1 MRWWRRLWSRKRMEE
16 ELEKELRFHL
26 DQHTA
31 DLIAQGL
38 DPEEARRQARLA
50 LGGPEQ
56 VKEQCRDARGTRW
69 LEDLLQD
76 LRYGARMSMKNPGFT
91 LVAVITLAAGIA
103 ANTTIFSI
111 ADALVLR
118 PFNFPNQERL
128 VMVWG
133 RAQTGYD
140 HSWVTA
146 GDFNDWREQNLS
158 FERLIAFDQL
168 GFDLVEAGPPEQFGG
183 YRVSA
188 GFFDTLDARPALG
201 RAFLPGEHEVGHDQV
216 VVLKHSLW
224 ERRFGSDPNILGK
237 TLTLNS
243 KPYTV
248 IGVMPADFKFPF
260 NGGEIWS
267 PLAFDDKAKLD
278 RKNHRLQVFGLL
290 KQGVSIAQAN
300 ADLDAVA
307 QRAQRLFPETNAG
320 SLTNVVEMNE
330 DHSRDAKPYVAPLA
344 GAVAFVLLIA
354 CANLANMLFSRAFGR
369 QKEIAVRLAL
379 GASRWRLV
387 RQLLT
392 ESLMLAIAGGA
403 IGLLSSFWA
412 VHLLR
417 AAMPENYLNLV
428 PGLNH
433 FGVNSN
439 ALLFTLIIS
448 IVTGM
453 VFGLMPA
460 LQASKP
466 NLNESLKEG
475 SKGASSSGL
484 RQRLRGALVVA
495 EIALSMV
502 LLIGAGLMIRS
513 FVAMMR
519 DDMGFNPHGALSF
532 TLRLSDKRYS
542 ETQRRGF
549 YDQLIKRLESMPGV
563 VAAGGTNVIPMTN
576 EYITASFEIAGRPPS
591 EKGQEPYAALRVV
604 TPGYFSAIGIPLRRG
619 RNFTDRD
626 NEQTP
631 RVVIVNEVFV
641 RRFFPKEE
649 AIGQRIIRYGFA
661 DMPMEIVGVAGDVKD
676 TDLDRVPAPA
686 FYFPYAQEPFEGMG
700 VVLRAAVDPMTLAH
714 TARDEVT
721 KLDPTLPLHF
731 IKTVERQIYEQ
742 TAPKRIMTALMGV
755 FAAIAMLLSAVG
767 LYAVMA
773 YAVSQRTH
781 EIGVRLALGA
791 RSRDIMV
798 LVTSQGLKLTLAGLT
813 LGIAGA
819 FALTRIMA
827 PLLYGVTPTDP
838 LTFVMISLLLAGA
851 ALLACWIPA
860 RRATK
865 VDPLVALRFE

>member
-1 MRWWRRLWSRKRMEE
+1 
-16 ELEKELRFHL
+16 
-26 DQHTA
+26 
-31 DLIAQGL
+31 
-38 DPEEARRQARLA
+38 
-50 LGGPEQ
+50 
-56 VKEQCRDARGTRW
+56 

-76 LRYGARMSMKNPGFT
+76 LRFGARMLLKKPGFT
-91 LVAVITLAAGIA
+91 LIAVITLAAGIA
-103 ANTTIFSI
+103 ANTTIFSV

-118 PFNFPNQERL
+118 PFDFPNQERL
-128 VMVWG
+128 VTVWQ

-146 GDFNDWREQNLS
+146 GDFNDWREQNHS

-168 GFDLVEAGPPEQFGG
+168 GFDLVGAGQPEQFGG
-183 YRVSA
+183 YGVSA
-188 GFFDTLDARPALG
+188 GFFDALDARPALG
-201 RAFLPGEHEVGHDQV
+201 RAFAPGEHEPGHDQV

-224 ERRFGSDPNILGK
+224 ERRFGADPNIVGK

-243 KPYTV
+243 KTYTV
-248 IGVMPADFKFPF
+248 IGVMPEDFRFPF

-278 RKNHRLQVFGLL
+278 RKDHRLQVFGLL
-290 KQGVSIAQAN
+290 KPGVSIAQAN
-300 ADLDAVA
+300 ADLDAIA
-307 QRAQRLFPETNAG
+307 LRAQRLYPETNAG
-320 SLTNVVEMNE
+320 QLTNVVWMNE
-330 DHSRDAKPYVAPLA
+330 HYSRDARPYVTPLA
-344 GAVAFVLLIA
+344 GAVAFVLIIA

-392 ESLMLAIAGGA
+392 ESLMLAFAGGA
-403 IGLLSSFWA
+403 IGLLSSFWGG
-412 VHLLR
+412 HLLR
-417 AAMPENYLNLV
+417 AAMPENYLNLI

-433 FGVNSN
+433 FGVNRN
-439 ALLFTLIIS
+439 ALLFTLTIS

-475 SKGASSSGL
+475 SKRATSSGSG
-484 RQRLRGALVVA
+484 QRARGALVVA
-495 EIALSMV
+495 EIALSLV

-532 TLRLSDKRYS
+532 ALWLSDERYS
-542 ETQRRGF
+542 EAQRRGF
-549 YDQLIKRLESMPGV
+549 YDQLIKRLESLPGV
-563 VAAGGTNVIPMTN
+563 VAAGGTSTLPMTMS
-576 EYITASFEIAGRPPS
+576 YLDASFEIVGRPPS
-591 EKGQEPYAALRVV
+591 EKGQRPYAALRVV
-604 TPGYFSAIGIPLRRG
+604 TPGYFNAIGIPLRRG
-619 RNFTDRD
+619 RGFTDRD

-641 RRFFPKEE
+641 RRFFPNQE

-661 DMPMEIVGVAGDVKD
+661 DKPMEIVGVAGDVKD
-676 TDLDRVPAPA
+676 TDLDRVPVPA

-700 VVLRAAVDPMTLAH
+700 VVLRAAGEPLALSS
-714 TARDEVT
+714 TARDEVA
-721 KLDPTLPLHF
+721 KLDPTLPVHL
-731 IKTVERQIYEQ
+731 IRTVERIIHEQ

-755 FAAIAMLLSAVG
+755 FAGIALLLSAVG

-781 EIGVRLALGA
+781 EIGVRMTLGA
-791 RSRDIMV
+791 QSRDI
-798 LVTSQGLKLTLAGLT
+798 LRLITGQGLKLTISGLA
-813 LGIAGA
+813 LGTAGA
-819 FALTRIMA
+819 FALTRFMA
-827 PLLYGVTPTDP
+827 PLLYGVTATDP
-838 LTFVMISLLLAGA
+838 LTFILISLALAGA

-860 RRATK
+860 RRATR
-865 VDPLVALRFE
+865 VDPLVALRCE

>member
-1 MRWWRRLWSRKRMEE
+1 MEE

-26 DQHTA
+26 DQHSA

-76 LRYGARMSMKNPGFT
+76 LRYGARMLMKNPGFT

-103 ANTTIFSI
+103 ANTTIFS
-111 ADALVLR
+111 AVDALVLR

-133 RAQTGYD
+133 RGQDGYE
-140 HSWVTA
+140 HGWITA
-146 GDFNDWREQNLS
+146 ADFNDCREQNRT
-158 FERLIAFDQL
+158 FERLIAFAPL
-168 GFDLVEAGPPEQFGG
+168 GFDLVGDGQPEQFGG

-188 GFFDTLDARPALG
+188 GFFDALGARPALG
-201 RAFLPGEHEVGHDQV
+201 RAFLPGEHEPGRDQV
-216 VVLKHSLW
+216 AVLKHGLW
-224 ERRFGSDPNILGK
+224 ERRFGADPNIVGR

-243 KPYTV
+243 KSFTV
-248 IGVMPADFKFPF
+248 IGVTAPDFNFPF
-260 NGGEIWS
+260 NNCEILT
-267 PLAFDDKAKLD
+267 PLAFDDKTKSD
-278 RKNHRLQVFGLL
+278 RKYHGLQVFGLL
-290 KQGVSIAQAN
+290 KPGVSIEQAN

-307 QRAQRLFPETNAG
+307 LRAQRIIPETNAG
-320 SLTNVVEMNE
+320 LLTKVAGMNE
-330 DHSRDAKPYVAPLA
+330 DYSRDAKPYVTPLA

-369 QKEIAVRLAL
+369 QKEIALRLAL

-392 ESLMLAIAGGA
+392 ESLMLALAGGV

-433 FGVNSN
+433 FGVNRN
-439 ALLFTLIIS
+439 ALLFTLMIS
-448 IVTGM
+448 VGAGVI
-453 VFGLMPA
+453 FGLMPA

-475 SKGASSSGL
+475 SKGASSSGS
-484 RQRLRGALVVA
+484 RRRARGALVVA
-495 EIALSMV
+495 EIALSLV

-519 DDMGFNPHGALSF
+519 DDMGFNPRGALSF
-532 TLRLSDKRYS
+532 TLWLPEKRYS
-542 ETQRRGF
+542 EAQRRDF
-549 YDQLIKRLESMPGV
+549 YDRLLKRLESLSGV
-563 VAAGGTNVIPMTN
+563 VAAGGANVLPMTMT
-576 EYITASFEIAGRPPS
+576 YITAGFEIAGRPPS

-604 TPGYFSAIGIPLRRG
+604 TPGYFNAIGIPLRRG
-619 RNFTDRD
+619 RGFTDSD
-626 NEQTP
+626 NERAP
-631 RVVIVNEVFV
+631 RVVIVNEAFV
-641 RRFFPKEE
+641 RRFFPNQE

-661 DMPMEIVGVAGDVKD
+661 DKPMEIVGVIGDIKD
-676 TDLDRVPAPA
+676 TDLDRVPVPA
-686 FYFPYAQEPFEGMG
+686 FYFLYAQEPFEGIG
-700 VVLRAAVDPMTLAH
+700 VVLRAAGDPLALSSA
-714 TARDEVT
+714 ARDEVA

-731 IKTVERQIYEQ
+731 IKTVERHIYEQ

-755 FAAIAMLLSAVG
+755 FAGIALLLSAVG

-781 EIGVRLALGA
+781 EIGVRMALGA
-791 RSRDIMV
+791 RSRNIMG
-798 LVTSQGLKLTLAGLT
+798 LVTGQGMKLTLAGLA
-813 LGIAGA
+813 LGMAGA
-819 FALTRIMA
+819 FALTRVMA

-838 LTFVMISLLLAGA
+838 LTFVLILLALAGA
-851 ALLACWIPA
+851 ALVACWIPA

-865 VDPLVALRFE
+865 VDPMIALRCE